1 MIDLRSDTVTRPDA
15 EMRRAMAEAEVGDDV
30 YGEDPTVRRLEE
42 QAAAVT
48 GTEAGLFVP
57 SGTMGNQI
65 SIHLHTRRGD
75 ELLCNALSHVV
86 HYEMGAMATLSG
98 VQPKLLEGAD
108 GRLRPEQLS
117 AAIVQDVP
125 YQSRTTFLP
134 LNYHGRHDP
143 MAAAAPYFTLTTLP
157 CEFFSLPSVSHPPCR

>member
-1 MIDLRSDTVTRPDA
+1 MIDLRSDTVTRPDD

-42 QAAAVT
+42 EAAAIT
-48 GTEAGLFVP
+48 AMEAGLFVP

-75 ELLCNALSHVV
+75 ELLCNEVSHGV

-98 VQPKLLEGAD
+98 VQPKLLEGND

-125 YQSRTTFLP
+125 YQSRTTAK
-134 LNYHGRHDP
+134 
-143 MAAAAPYFTLTTLP
+143 M
-157 CEFFSLPSVSHPPCR
+157 PPAHSGL